1 LKGVARRGARTA
13 DDRDNPGGR
22 VPPPLTYLLTLLLG
36 LVVDRRLH
44 VPFLPHGVARVLGW
58 PLVGGGMAL
67 ATWFARTMRGADTT
81 LDVDKPV
88 SSLVQN
94 GPFRYSRN
102 PGYLSLTML
111 YAGIAILRNALW
123 AILFLPL
130 LLLVTQRELI
140 EREERY
146 LQRTFGEEYL
156 AYKRRVRRWV

>member
-1 LKGVARRGARTA
+1 MA
-13 DDRDNPGGR
+13 DEQDNPGGW

-36 LVVDRRLH
+36 LFLDRRFH
-44 VPFLPHGVARVLGW
+44 VPFLPHGVACVLGW

-67 ATWFARTMRGADTT
+67 TAWFIRIMRGADTT
-81 LDVDKPV
+81 LDVNKPV
-88 SSLVQN
+88 SSLVQD

-102 PGYLSLTML
+102 PGYLSLAMI
-111 YAGIAILRNALW
+111 YAGISILRNALW

-130 LLLVTQRELI
+130 LLLLTQRELI

-146 LQRTFGEEYL
+146 LERTFGEEHM

>member
-1 LKGVARRGARTA
+1 
-13 DDRDNPGGR
+13 
-22 VPPPLTYLLTLLLG
+22 
-36 LVVDRRLH
+36 
-44 VPFLPHGVARVLGW
+44 
-58 PLVGGGMAL
+58 VGGGLAL
-67 ATWFARTMRGADTT
+67 VVWFARTMQGADTT
-81 LDVDKPV
+81 LRIDKPV

-123 AILFLPL
+123 AILLLPL
-130 LLLVTQRELI
+130 VGYVIQGKVI

-146 LQRTFGEEYL
+146 LERTFGEEYL

>member
-1 LKGVARRGARTA
+1 MA
-13 DDRDNPGGR
+13 DDQDNPGGR

-36 LVVDRRLH
+36 LLLNRRFH
-44 VPFLPHGVARVLGW
+44 VPFLPHGVTRVLGW
-58 PLVGGGMAL
+58 PLVGGGLAL
-67 ATWFARTMRGADTT
+67 AAWLVRAMCGADTT
-81 LDVDKPV
+81 LRIDKPV

-102 PGYLSLTML
+102 PGYLSLTMI

-146 LQRTFGEEYL
+146 LQRTFGEKYL